1 VSSVKRGAGFWI
13 VVLVFGAI
21 AGSLLGELL
30 GVAIPHGPIH
40 TILSRGINVGVPH
53 FSVDLLAVT
62 LSLGLTLR
70 VNLCTVAG
78 VAAAFYFLRK

>member
-1 VSSVKRGAGFWI
+1 MKRGLGFWV
-13 VVLVFGAI
+13 VVLIFGAI

-30 GVAIPHGPIH
+30 GVAIPRGPIH
-40 TILSRGINVGVPH
+40 AIFSRGINVGIPH

-78 VAAAFYFLRK
+78 VVAAFYFLRK